1 MKTFELKTVDQNPE
15 VLKIKNSIQQLKN
28 SIVGMDKNLMDKTV
42 QLERE
47 RQGFYQLNVK
57 KELGEITEKEF
68 NDAKKQALQSEVV
81 YNAFVQ
87 NQYTIE
93 KKAKA
98 EAIKVLEERLAKTE
112 ATALGELNNEFDSY
126 IEELRLE
133 ATEVVEKLKPI
144 IKECHKVIEAK
155 MILEQKHSGNY
166 KSLPV
171 RYDYPFGHLI
181 QIHNSLKILTMV
193 GSLEL
198 TGNGDLVQKVI
209 NKLEYV
215 REFRD

>member
-15 VLKIKNSIQQLKN
+15 VLKIKNSIQQLKD
-28 SIVGMDKNLMDKTV
+28 SIIGMDKNLDDKTV
-42 QLERE
+42 QLESE
-47 RQGFYQLNVK
+47 RQEFYQKNVK
-57 KELGEITEKEF
+57 KELGEITDKEF

-81 YNAFVQ
+81 FNNFVQ

-98 EAIKVLEERLAKTE
+98 EAIKVLEERLAETE
-112 ATALGELNNEFDSY
+112 AVAFGELNNKFDSY

-133 ATEVVEKLKPI
+133 SIEVVEKLKPI

-155 MILEQKHSGNY
+155 MILGEKHSGKY

-171 RYDYPFGHLI
+171 RYDYPFGRLI
-181 QIHNSLKILTMV
+181 QIHNSLKTLTMV

-198 TGNGDLVQKVI
+198 TGNGDIVQQVI
-209 NKLEYV
+209 NKLEDI